1 MRGVAQMEET
11 RRRFSRISLNF
22 PARLIVDKTE
32 VYDIRE
38 LANLSIGGCLVPL
51 DEEIPKGTPCTIT
64 IRLAGG
70 LGNTPVNIQGRAVRH
85 DKEFVAIQFTK
96 IRPEDLHHLQN
107 LIRYN
112 APDPDKIEEEINN
125 NPGIY

>member
-1 MRGVAQMEET
+1 MEES
-11 RRRFSRISLNF
+11 RRRFSRIPLNF

-38 LANLSIGGCLVPL
+38 LANLSMGGCLVPL
-51 DEEIPKGTPCTIT
+51 DEEVATGTPCTIT

-70 LGNTPVNIQGRAVRH
+70 LGNTSINIQGKAVRH
-85 DKEFVAIQFTK
+85 DREFVAIQFTK
-96 IRPEDLHHLQN
+96 IRPDDLHHLQN

-112 APDPDKIEEEINN
+112 APDPDKIEEEIKNI
-125 NPGIY
+125 PGIY

>member
-1 MRGVAQMEET
+1 MEKT
-11 RRRFSRISLNF
+11 RRKFSRIPLNF

-32 VYDIRE
+32 VYDVRE

-51 DEEIPKGTPCTIT
+51 DEEVAKGAPCTIS

-70 LGNTPVNIQGRAVRH
+70 LGNTTININGKAVRH
-85 DKEFVAIQFTK
+85 DKDFVAIQFTK
-96 IRPEDLHHLQN
+96 IRPEDLYHLQN

-125 NPGIY
+125 NPGLY